1 MFGTMLK
8 SAATVAFTGAAAL
21 TGVALASDVYMYG
34 RKMVTGKS
42 SSSSSESSRKRSK
55 KKTASKAKAR
65 RPAAKLSKNRK
76 AA

>member
-8 SAATVAFTGAAAL
+8 SAAAVAITGAAAL
-21 TGVALASDVYMYG
+21 TGVALASDAYMYT
-34 RKMVTGKS
+34 RKMVTGK
-42 SSSSSESSRKRSK
+42 SSSSESSRKRSK
-55 KKTASKAKAR
+55 KKTAAKSKAKN